1 MVDDMDRETPDRV
14 EEAVAHALRV
24 VGPPE
29 DVVYVEESPAG
40 AD

>member
-1 MVDDMDRETPDRV
+1 MDELTEKDGDRV
-14 EEAVAHALRV
+14 AESVAHALRV

-29 DVVYVEESPAG
+29 DSYETEESPAA